1 MSHSHVRFH
10 FPSGITEE
18 RCLEHT
24 RWRVDEYTHSVAIG
38 DGVPSTHYP
47 LASMQWFGFVSRAQS
62 CDEEELDARDAR
74 FNMFI
79 QETLGD
85 FWDKITSREPKA
97 PAEHRGEQ

>member
-24 RWRVDEYTHSVAIG
+24 PWRVDEYTHSVAVG
-38 DGVPSTHYP
+38 NSVPSTHYP
-47 LASMQWFGFVSRAQS
+47 LASLQWFGFVSRAES
-62 CDEEELDARDAR
+62 CDEEDEGAVGDARLTL
-74 FNMFI
+74 FI

-85 FWDKITSREPKA
+85 FWDKITTA
-97 PAEHRGEQ
+97 TTHRGEA